1 MSDSITNS
9 VTVTPALQLH
19 RRSTRPL
26 ERMRTSRAES
36 LTSAVTKSAA

>member
-1 MSDSITNS
+1 MSDNIVNS
-9 VTVTPALQLH
+9 VTVMPALQLH

-26 ERMRTSRAES
+26 ERTRSSQAES